1 MGALCVKRTSESSNF
16 CPPSTL
22 TYTQHVDEQL
32 SFSSFQTP
40 LNLINNSR
48 HQDGASTKP
57 FTHFANISLGLP
69 AHSYDNLTGQKALGV

>member
-40 LNLINNSR
+40 LNLINNFR
-48 HQDGASTKP
+48 HQDGASTKA
-57 FTHFANISLGLP
+57 FRAFCKHFPWSAHIS
-69 AHSYDNLTGQKALGV
+69 DDLTGQTALGV